1 MQINDEMVEK
11 AASRVSSLME
21 GKFGEALYR
30 DDAIDIARAALEA
43 ALAAMWKP
51 ISEAPRDGS
60 LILAYNESH
69 DEQVVVGWTAEPKLP
84 EIFPDGCWTDAGS
97 RNKALNYSVNEN
109 YFQFWQP
116 LLSPPSTNKEDGK

>member
-1 MQINDEMVEK
+1 
-11 AASRVSSLME
+11 
-21 GKFGEALYR
+21 
-30 DDAIDIARAALEA
+30 
-43 ALAAMWKP
+43 MWRP
-51 ISEAPRDGS
+51 IEEAPRDGS

-116 LLSPPSTNKEDGK
+116 LPSPPSTLHQQGGWEVKKGFGKLR